1 MSLPR
6 RLIHNEYDLE
16 ELAERQ
22 DRPIELI
29 ERDFAGL
36 APDAPSF
43 VDAQRLVIDAL
54 PTLLP

>member
-16 ELAERQ
+16 ELAEQQ

-29 ERDFAGL
+29 ERDNL
-36 APDAPSF
+36 EWRDLS
-43 VDAQRLVIDAL
+43 DLLV
-54 PTLLP
+54 